1 MSRKRVSQIHPRPD
15 HIAELTSGIDLPLP
29 AIPDFYLAFIA
40 EVLVRAWQDLL
51 ARHGATLRHGGETE
65 VNDLMASRLN
75 NLLDT
80 DPIWRGLA
88 SSVTRGSEALSHDGC
103 HLENRPDLSIH
114 LTRRNPNF
122 PLTVECKLI
131 DQPKRKTVDLY
142 CRQGLARFVN
152 GKYAWAAREAFMLAY
167 VRDGV
172 SIGSTLAPHLAA
184 TMASGAA
191 DPFQTLDLP
200 RSDAPPPWERAR
212 SRHERPFRYLNNN
225 ASPGPIVL
233 WHLWL
238 SASR

>member
-1 MSRKRVSQIHPRPD
+1 MNRKRASQIHPRPD
-15 HIAELTSGIDLPLP
+15 HIAELTSDIALPLP
-29 AIPDFYLAFIA
+29 PIPDFHLSCIA
-40 EVLVRAWQDLL
+40 EVLAQAWQDLL
-51 ARHGATLRHGGETE
+51 ARHGATLRAGGETE

-88 SSVTRGSEALSHDGC
+88 SSVTRGSESLSHDGS
-103 HLENRPDLSIH
+103 HLEKRPDLSIH

-131 DQPKRKTVDLY
+131 DHPKGKTVDLY

-152 GKYAWAAREAFMLAY
+152 GEYAWTAREAFMLAY
-167 VRDGV
+167 VRH
-172 SIGSTLAPHLAA
+172 SATIGNSLAPHLAA
-184 TMASGAA
+184 TMAAGAA
-191 DPFQTLDLP
+191 DPLQTLDPP

-212 SRHERPFRYLNNN
+212 SRHERPFRYQGSN
-225 ASPGPIVL
+225 ATPGPIII

-238 SASR
+238 SAA